1 MPKPAPHKRPHK
13 PASEMA
19 VTPSRHAVIEALLR
33 QVERFPDLDPAPLRD
48 QGLPARDAAFAH
60 AVYDAAIRRWIT
72 LSHILSIKLRQP
84 FHEQRPGVQA
94 VLLASAAQL
103 LLLDKVPPHAAIN
116 EAVNWAKLRLSGS
129 LAGMVNGVL
138 RSLVRMVLTDR
149 AQGDE
154 LAQPVRRAKWTL
166 ARGEMPLSD
175 GRAMV
180 FRQDVLPEEEWERL
194 AIATS
199 CPAALLAHWR
209 TGFVGTA
216 RPADEL
222 ASEQAMHLLVEP
234 PTVLNISFASPAT
247 KAALAGGSP
256 PLSSAHDR
264 EGARV
269 WHGPRADLGPFLA
282 AHRDVWVQDA
292 ASAHVVG
299 SMKSLR
305 DGGINGVIVDICAGQ
320 GTKTRHLTAMFDTHQ
335 IIATDVDPVRLAAL
349 REVESANVT
358 VVTPEELADAGANAG
373 LVLADV
379 PCSNSGVL
387 ARRPEAK
394 YRWCEEQTARLL
406 GIQRDILAKA
416 AALVAPGG
424 LLVYST
430 CSIDRAE
437 NQDQA
442 AWAVQSL
449 GLAIEREEAMLP
461 AGLPGESAAK
471 FNDGSYAVWL
481 RKPANDK
488 ADGTKAA
495 NAGTLKARRAKTG
508 MMQGPGSRA

>member
-1 MPKPAPHKRPHK
+1 
-13 PASEMA
+13 
-19 VTPSRHAVIEALLR
+19 VIEALLR

-84 FHEQRPGVQA
+84 FPEQRPGVQA

-116 EAVNWAKLRLSGS
+116 EAVNWSKLRLSGS

-180 FRQDVLPEEEWERL
+180 FRQDVLPEDEWEKL
-194 AIATS
+194 AIVTS
-199 CPAALLAHWR
+199 CPGALLAHWR
-209 TGFVGTA
+209 TQFAGAA
-216 RPADEL
+216 RPADEI

-234 PTVLNISFASPAT
+234 PTVLNVAFAGKAT

-256 PLSSAHDR
+256 PLSSAH
-264 EGARV
+264 ENEHARV

-282 AHRDVWVQDA
+282 AHRDVWVQDVG
-292 ASAHVVG
+292 SAHVVG
-299 SMKSLR
+299 SMKPLKAA
-305 DGGINGVIVDICAGQ
+305 GIDGVIVDMCAGQ
-320 GTKTRHLTAMFDTHQ
+320 GTKTRHLAAMFDKHQ
-335 IIATDVDPVRLAAL
+335 IIATDVDEVRLASL
-349 REVESANVT
+349 RELESSNVK
-358 VVTPEELADAGANAG
+358 VITPEELAEAGANAG

-394 YRWCEEQTARLL
+394 YRWSEEQTSRLV
-406 GIQRDILAKA
+406 GVQRDILGKA

-424 LLVYST
+424 LVVYST
-430 CSIDRAE
+430 CSMDRAE
-437 NQDQA
+437 NQEQA
-442 AWAVQSL
+442 AWAVASL
-449 GLAIEREEAMLP
+449 GLVLEREEVMLP

-471 FNDGSYAVWL
+471 FNDGSYAAWL
-481 RKPANDK
+481 RKPANAK
-488 ADGTKAA
+488 AGGTKAGD
-495 NAGTLKARRAKTG
+495 AGTLKARRAKTASKKS
-508 MMQGPGSRA
+508 PGSRA